1 MINKTPKHRSS
12 YFFTEQIRGTDTY
25 ALLDPAMSHSNQ
37 IRSKDMFEYILRW
50 EDDGGMIVEVN
61 SSGPDQIFVQ
71 PVRRADH
78 DQAVPRRH
86 PEMEKPN
93 ASKSWFVD

>member
-1 MINKTPKHRSS
+1 MKNQTSKHRSS

-25 ALLDPAMSHSNQ
+25 TLPDSAMSHSNR

-50 EDDGGMIVEVN
+50 EDDGGMIVEIN
-61 SSGPDQIFVQ
+61 SSEPDQIFVES
-71 PVRRADH
+71 VRRANH
-78 DQAVPRRH
+78 EQAVPRRH

-93 ASKSWFVD
+93 A

>member
-1 MINKTPKHRSS
+1 MENQTSKHRSS
-12 YFFTEQIRGTDTY
+12 YFVTEQIRGTDTY

-50 EDDGGMIVEVN
+50 EDDGGMIVEIN
-61 SSGPDQIFVQ
+61 SSEPDQIFVES
-71 PVRRADH
+71 VRRANH
-78 DQAVPRRH
+78 EQAVPRRH

-93 ASKSWFVD
+93 A